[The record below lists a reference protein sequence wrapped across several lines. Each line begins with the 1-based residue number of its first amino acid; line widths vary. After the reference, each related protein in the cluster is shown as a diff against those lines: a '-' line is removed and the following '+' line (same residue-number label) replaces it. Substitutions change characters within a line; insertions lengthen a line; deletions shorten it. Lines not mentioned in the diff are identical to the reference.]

1 MGLGNP
7 DAKYSQ
13 NRHNFGFM
21 VINHF
26 ARRNHLHFRKTTGA
40 YLWCDNTKSAGGQGA
55 SLGLAKPLTYMN
67 NSGLAARQLLNYF
80 RLSPDNLLV
89 VYDDLD
95 LPLGRIRIRPGGAP
109 GGHKGVMS
117 ISEHLQTSD
126 FLRLRLGIGPQTAG
140 VAAEDFV
147 LADFRAAELPV
158 VEKVINLCMDILND
172 FSRFEIEDLMNKYN
186 RIDLREIIT
195 GDA

>member
-7 DAKYSQ
+7 EAKYSQ

-21 VINHF
+21 VINRF
-26 ARRNHLHFRKTTGA
+26 ARRNHLHFRKTNGA
-40 YLWCDNTKSAGGQGA
+40 YLWCDNTTSAGGQGA
-55 SLGLAKPLTYMN
+55 SVGLAKPLTYMN
-67 NSGLAARQLLNYF
+67 NSGLAAQQLLKHF
-80 RLSPDNLLV
+80 HLSPDNLLV

-117 ISEHLQTSD
+117 ISERLQTLD
-126 FLRLRLGIGPQTAG
+126 FPRLRLGIGPQQAG

-147 LADFRAAELPV
+147 LADFRSEELPI
-158 VEKVINLCMDILND
+158 VEKVINLCMNILND
-172 FSRFEIEDLMNKYN
+172 FSRSGIEDLMNKYN